1 MELIIRDNLPTQKYE
16 KKWQFCVGS
25 CHASTLLRAD
35 ALKILKRVHDELGIK
50 QVRFHGTFN
59 DDMGTLCN
67 FPMVFG
73 LPIGEQI
80 TETNFYKVGVLYD
93 NILALGM
100 KPFVEISFMPEL
112 LAEDP
117 TRSFVYG
124 SIHSMP
130 KSMEKWCM
138 YIRDYLAYL
147 FHRYGEDEVCSW
159 YFEVWN
165 EPDLAN
171 TFFKG
176 SKNSYLDLYEATAR
190 TIKDFC
196 PKLQVGGPASSA
208 SHWIDEFVNYCEENQ
223 VPVDFVSTHQYLGEP
238 FLGVSEEEANKSYEE
253 IQAEAEKTAE
263 AEKKRIEY
271 LKNALADL
279 PEGMSLLEALHTVF
293 GGGDGTEKEC
303 DVNLLPKN
311 ARIVKEQAKGLPV
324 FYTEW
329 NLSAS
334 FGARGQDMRKVA
346 AYDVKT
352 SLAIEDIVEG
362 NSIWC
367 YSDIFEELHQFKEPF
382 HGGYGMMNYNGI
394 PKPVFYGMRM
404 LAQAETNRI
413 QLDESQFTEV
423 EAAAFEGEKE
433 KQILLLRQNT
443 RQLDAEK
450 EKVSVQVELSEKPKR
465 VYLQRID
472 ETHCNPR
479 RVWEEMG
486 SPNDLN
492 HDEVEYIKT
501 YSDMVDEELEYH
513 YEAGILITEVALG
526 INDVYFI
533 RIEKK
538 GVEED
543 E

>member
-1 MELIIRDNLPTQKYE
+1 MELIIKNNLPTKPYE

-50 QVRFHGTFN
+50 RVRFHGTFN

-80 TETNFYKVGVLYD
+80 VETNFYKIGVVYD
-93 NILALGM
+93 NLLAIGL
-100 KPFVEISFMPEL
+100 KPFVEISFMPQL
-112 LAEDP
+112 LAADP

-124 SIHSMP
+124 SIHSLP
-130 KSMEKWCM
+130 KDMDKWCS
-138 YIRDYLAYL
+138 YIREYLAYL
-147 FHRYGEDEVCSW
+147 FHRYGEEEVASW

-165 EPDLAN
+165 EPDLAK

-176 SKNSYLDLYEATAR
+176 SKGSYLEFYAATAKA
-190 TIKDFC
+190 IKEFC
-196 PKLQVGGPASSA
+196 PRLRVGGPASSA
-208 SHWIDEFVNYCEENQ
+208 SRWIDEFVDYCEKNK
-223 VPVDFVSTHQYLGEP
+223 VPVDFISTHQYLGEP
-238 FLGVSEEEANKSYEE
+238 FLGVSEEDAHKTFEEMEA
-253 IQAEAEKTAE
+253 QAAVEAE
-263 AEKKRIEY
+263 AEKKRLAY
-271 LKNALADL
+271 LKTAMDAL
-279 PEGMSLLEALHTVF
+279 PEDISLLDALHTVL
-293 GGGDGTEKEC
+293 GGGDGTQKDC
-303 DVNLLPKN
+303 AADLLPRN

-352 SLAIEDIVEG
+352 SLAIEDIVDG

-382 HGGYGMMNYNGI
+382 HGGYGMVTYTGI

-404 LAQAETNRI
+404 LAQAEENRI
-413 QLDESQFTEV
+413 LLDESQFTEV
-423 EAAAFEGEKE
+423 EAAAFEGDRE
-433 KQILLLRQNT
+433 KQVILFRQNII
-443 RQLDAEK
+443 QSEAEPEPVK
-450 EKVSVQVELSEKPKR
+450 LSIELAEQPQR
-465 VYLQRID
+465 VFLQRID
-472 ETHCNPR
+472 EGHCNPR
-479 RVWEEMG
+479 KIWEEMG

-492 HDEVEYIKT
+492 RAEVEYILKA
-501 YSDMVDEELEYH
+501 SDMIDEEVEFDYKNGVLT
-513 YEAGILITEVALG
+513 AQAALG
-526 INDVYFI
+526 INDIYFF
-533 RIEKK
+533 RIVK
-538 GVEED
+538 
-543 E
+543 

>member
-1 MELIIRDNLPTQKYE
+1 MELTIKKDLPVKKYE

-50 QVRFHGTFN
+50 RVRFHGTFN

-73 LPIGEQI
+73 LPVGEHI
-80 TETNFYKVGVLYD
+80 VEKNFYKIGLVYD
-93 NILALGM
+93 NILSIGM

-112 LAEDP
+112 LAADP

-124 SIHSMP
+124 SIHSLP
-130 KSMEKWCM
+130 KDMDKWCD
-138 YIRDYLAYL
+138 YIRSYLNYL
-147 FHRYGEDEVCSW
+147 FRRYGEEEVSTW

-165 EPDLAN
+165 EPDLVK

-176 SKNSYLDLYEATAR
+176 SQNSYLEFYAATAK

-196 PKLQVGGPASSA
+196 PRLQVGGPASSA
-208 SHWIDEFVNYCEENQ
+208 SRWIDKFVEYCEEYD

-238 FLGVSEEEANKSYEE
+238 FLGVSEEEAGKTFEE
-253 IQAEAEKTAE
+253 VQAEAAAAAE
-263 AEKKRIEY
+263 AEEKRTEYIKAALKK
-271 LKNALADL
+271 L
-279 PEGMSLLEALHTVF
+279 PEDISILQALHTVF
-293 GGGDGTEKEC
+293 GGGDGTEKDY
-303 DVNLLPKN
+303 DVELMPKN
-311 ARIVKEQAKGLPV
+311 AAIVKEQAKGRPV

-346 AYDVKT
+346 AYDIKT
-352 SLAIEDIVEG
+352 SLAIEDIVDG
-362 NSIWC
+362 DSIWC

-382 HGGYGMMNYNGI
+382 HGGYGMLTYTGI

-404 LAQAETNRI
+404 LAQAEENRI
-413 QLDESQFTEV
+413 LLDEEQFTEV
-423 EAAAFEGEKE
+423 EGAAFEGTAE
-433 KQILLLRQNT
+433 KQILLFRQNT
-443 RQLDAEK
+443 RQIEAEK
-450 EKVSVQVELSEKPKR
+450 EKVNLHIELSKAPKQ

-479 RVWEEMG
+479 KIWEEMG
-486 SPNDLN
+486 SPNDLTQK
-492 HDEVEYIKT
+492 EVEEISRA
-501 YSDMVDEELEYH
+501 SDMEDEELDYR
-513 YEAGILITEVALG
+513 YADGVLDTEVELG

-533 RIEKK
+533 RIVK
-538 GVEED
+538 
-543 E
+543 